1 MTTPTA
7 RRVSYIPLLLS
18 VAAVAVAG
26 WIWLT
31 RPGVLLAGHPAY
43 PVAVTLVGAGVLVLL
58 PLALR
63 RAGSG
68 RVGGAGPRW
77 LRLLGRGVLIL
88 GAVLVLGVLV
98 WLRPFRASPEA
109 LRLLAGTDAVT
120 VTDSPTRLTLTP
132 SGEEVTGGLIFQPG
146 ARVDP
151 RAYLP
156 LLSDTAAQGHL
167 VVVVEQPFGIGFTA
181 LGAPAGV
188 IEDHPQIEHWTVGGH
203 SLGGVVAS
211 RYAEDHPDEIDGLLL
226 WASYPLGD
234 LRGRD
239 DLTVST
245 IYGSEDGLAPPADVE
260 AGLADL
266 PPDTPAVEIEGAVH
280 SYFGDYGEQPGDGRP
295 GVSRE
300 AAQTQI
306 VRATADLLDS
316 VENG

>member
-1 MTTPTA
+1 M
-7 RRVSYIPLLLS
+7 
-18 VAAVAVAG
+18 
-26 WIWLT
+26 
-31 RPGVLLAGHPAY
+31 
-43 PVAVTLVGAGVLVLL
+43 
-58 PLALR
+58 
-63 RAGSG
+63 
-68 RVGGAGPRW
+68 
-77 LRLLGRGVLIL
+77 
-88 GAVLVLGVLV
+88 LVLGVLV
-98 WLRPFRASPEA
+98 WLRPFGASPEA

-156 LLSDTAAQGHL
+156 LLSDIAAQGHL

-239 DLTVST
+239 DLAVST

-260 AGLADL
+260 AGLTDL
-266 PPDTPAVEIEGAVH
+266 PPDTRPVEIEGAVH

-306 VRATADLLDS
+306 ARATADLLDS